1 MDKQEALRR
10 YFGYDAFRPGQEGVV
25 DALLS
30 GRDALCV
37 MPTGAGKSLCYQIPA
52 LLLEGVT
59 VVISPLISLMKD
71 QVVALNEAGI
81 RAAYLNSSLTP
92 GQYRRAL
99 ENAAQGMYKIL
110 YVAPERLETA
120 EFRAVCGRLRIPLV
134 AVDEAHCVSQWGQD
148 FRPSYLRIR
157 EFIDGLAARPVVGA
171 FTATA
176 TEQVREDIASLL
188 GLRTPY
194 LVTTGF
200 DRPNLRFEVRAPKD
214 KKQELLGL
222 MQRFRERSGIVYCST
237 RKGVEEVCDVLSAH
251 GYAATRYHA
260 GLSDEERRKNQDD
273 FLYDRATVM
282 AATNAFGMGIDKSNV
297 GFVIHY
303 NMPKNLEGY
312 YQEAG
317 RAGRDGSPADCILLY
332 APQDVRT
339 NQYLIEHESDNPELS
354 AEQATAVKENQ
365 RRALRR
371 MAQYCTTS
379 ECLRA
384 TILRYFGEDAAG
396 ACGNCSNCEG
406 EFDVVDVTRE
416 AHSILECVSELRQR
430 YGKTVILDVLRGGRG
445 ERIRRL
451 RLENVGC
458 YGTLRGVGEER
469 LRAVMDELLRTGV
482 LTADDGE
489 YPVLR
494 MGRSA
499 GAVLYEGARVTMKVK
514 RHQAKR
520 PEERLPDMP
529 AKKRSNAQISDDDP
543 LFAALKALRR
553 RLADAKHQP
562 AFVIFSD
569 ATLRDMCAKKPAT
582 KQEMLSVSGVGEHK
596 LTLYGKIFL
605 EEISK
610 YR

>member
-1 MDKQEALRR
+1 MT
-10 YFGYDAFRPGQEGVV
+10 
-25 DALLS
+25 S
-30 GRDALCV
+30 
-37 MPTGAGKSLCYQIPA
+37 
-52 LLLEGVT
+52 
-59 VVISPLISLMKD
+59 
-71 QVVALNEAGI
+71 
-81 RAAYLNSSLTP
+81 
-92 GQYRRAL
+92 GQYRKAL
-99 ENAAQGMYKIL
+99 ENATQGMYRIL

-157 EFIDGLAARPVVGA
+157 EFIEGLAVRPVVGA

-176 TEQVREDIASLL
+176 TAQVRADIAALL
-188 GLRTPY
+188 GLRSPY
-194 LVTTGF
+194 RVTTGF

-222 MQRFRERSGIVYCST
+222 MQRFRDRSGIVYCST
-237 RKGVEEVCDVLSAH
+237 RKGVEAVCDVLSAH
-251 GYAATRYHA
+251 GVAATRYHA
-260 GLSDEERRKNQDD
+260 GLSDEERRRNQDD

-317 RAGRDGSPADCILLY
+317 RAGRDGSPADCILLF

-354 AEQATAVKENQ
+354 AEQAAAVKENQ

-371 MAQYCTTS
+371 MTEYCTTS

-384 TILRYFGEDAAG
+384 TILRYFGEDAKG
-396 ACGNCSNCEG
+396 ECGNCSNCGG
-406 EFDVVDVTRE
+406 EFDGVDVTRE
-416 AHSILECVSELRQR
+416 AHSILQCVSELRQR
-430 YGKTVILDVLRGGRG
+430 YGKTMILDVLRGGRG
-445 ERIRRL
+445 ERLCRL
-451 RLENVGC
+451 GLDKTGC
-458 YGTLRGVGEER
+458 YGTLRGVEETK
-469 LRAVMDELLRTGV
+469 LRAVMDELLRTGI
-482 LTADDGE
+482 LSADDGE

-494 MGRSA
+494 LGRGA
-499 GAVLYEGARVTMKVK
+499 QAVLYEGARVTMKVR

-520 PEERLPDMP
+520 PEEKLPDQP
-529 AKKRSNAQISDDDP
+529 AKRRSNVQIAQDDP

-553 RLADAKHQP
+553 SLAEEKHQP
-562 AFVIFSD
+562 AYVIFSD

-596 LTLYGKIFL
+596 LALYGKAFL
-605 EEISK
+605 EEISR

>member
-71 QVVALNEAGI
+71 QVAALNEAGI
-81 RAAYLNSSLTP
+81 RAAYLNSSLTL

-99 ENAAQGMYKIL
+99 DNAAQGMYKIL

-120 EFRAVCGRLRIPLV
+120 EFRAVCGRLCIPLV

-157 EFIDGLAARPVVGA
+157 EFIDGLAARPVVRA

-222 MQRFRERSGIVYCST
+222 MQRFRERCGIVYCST

-260 GLSDEERRKNQDD
+260 GLSDEERRRNQDD

-354 AEQATAVKENQ
+354 AEQAAAVKENQ

-384 TILRYFGEDAAG
+384 MILRYFGEDAAG
-396 ACGNCSNCEG
+396 ECGNCSNCEG

-469 LRAVMDELLRTGV
+469 LRAVMDEMLRTGV

-499 GAVLYEGARVTMKVK
+499 GAVLYEGARVMMKVK

-553 RLADAKHQP
+553 RLADDKHQP

>member
-1 MDKQEALRR
+1 MDKLEALRR
-10 YFGYDAFRPGQEGVV
+10 YFGYEAFRPGQEGVA
-25 DALLS
+25 DALLG

-52 LLLEGVT
+52 LLLPGVT
-59 VVISPLISLMKD
+59 LVISPLISLMKD
-71 QVVALNEAGI
+71 QVAALNEAGV
-81 RAAYLNSSLTP
+81 RAAYLNSSLTA
-92 GQYRRAL
+92 GQYRKAL
-99 ENAAQGMYKIL
+99 ENAAQGMYRIL

-157 EFIDGLAARPVVGA
+157 EFIEGLAVRPVVGA

-176 TEQVREDIASLL
+176 TAQVRADIAALL
-188 GLRTPY
+188 GLRSPY
-194 LVTTGF
+194 RVTTGF

-237 RKGVEEVCDVLSAH
+237 RKGVEAVCDVLSAH
-251 GYAATRYHA
+251 GVAATRYHA
-260 GLSDEERRKNQDD
+260 GLSDEERRRNQDD

-317 RAGRDGSPADCILLY
+317 RAGRDGSPADCILLF

-354 AEQATAVKENQ
+354 AEQAAAVKENQ

-371 MAQYCTTS
+371 MTEYCTTS

-384 TILRYFGEDAAG
+384 TILRYFGEDAKG
-396 ACGNCSNCEG
+396 ECGNCSNCGG
-406 EFDVVDVTRE
+406 EFDGVDVTRE
-416 AHSILECVSELRQR
+416 AHSILQCVSELRQR
-430 YGKTVILDVLRGGRG
+430 YGKTMILDVLRGGRG
-445 ERIRRL
+445 ERLCRL
-451 RLENVGC
+451 GLDKTGC
-458 YGTLRGVGEER
+458 YGTLRGVEETK
-469 LRAVMDELLRTGV
+469 LRAVMDELLRTGI
-482 LTADDGE
+482 LSADDGE

-494 MGRSA
+494 LGRGA
-499 GAVLYEGARVTMKVK
+499 QAVLYEGARVTMKVR

-520 PEERLPDMP
+520 PEEKLPDQP
-529 AKKRSNAQISDDDP
+529 AKRRSNVQIAQDDP

-553 RLADAKHQP
+553 RLAEEKHQP
-562 AFVIFSD
+562 AYVIFSD

-596 LTLYGKIFL
+596 LALYGKAFL
-605 EEISK
+605 EEISR

>member
-1 MDKQEALRR
+1 MDKLDALRR
-10 YFGYDAFRPGQEGVV
+10 YFGYEAFRPGQEGVV
-25 DALLS
+25 DALCS

-52 LLLEGVT
+52 LLLHGVT
-59 VVISPLISLMKD
+59 LVVSPLISLMKD
-71 QVVALNEAGI
+71 QVAALNEAGV

-99 ENAAQGMYKIL
+99 DNAAQGMYKII
-110 YVAPERLETA
+110 YVAPERLETP
-120 EFRAVCGRLRIPLV
+120 EFRMNCARMEIPLV

-157 EFIDGLAARPVVGA
+157 EFIAGLPVRPAVGA

-176 TEQVREDIASLL
+176 TEQVREDIGKLL
-188 GLRTPY
+188 ELRTPY
-194 LVTTGF
+194 RITTGF

-214 KKQELLGL
+214 KNQELLGL
-222 MQRFRERSGIVYCST
+222 MQRFRNRCGIVYCAT
-237 RKGVEEVCDVLSAH
+237 RKGVEEVCDVLNVH

-260 GLSDEERRKNQDD
+260 GLADEERRKNQDD

-332 APQDVRT
+332 ARQDVRT
-339 NQYLIEHESDNPELS
+339 NQFLIDHEADNPELS
-354 AEQATAVKENQ
+354 AEQADAVRENQ
-365 RRALRR
+365 RRALRS
-371 MAQYCTTS
+371 MTDYCTTS

-384 TILRYFGEDAAG
+384 TILQYFGEKACS

-406 EFDVVDVTRE
+406 EFDEVDVTRE
-416 AHSILECVSELRQR
+416 AHSILQCVSELRQR
-430 YGKTVILDVLRGGRG
+430 FGKTVVLDVLRGGKG
-445 ERIRRL
+445 ERICRL
-451 RLENVGC
+451 GLDKTGC
-458 YGTLRGVGEER
+458 YGALRGAEEAQ
-469 LRAVMDELLRTGV
+469 LRAVLDELLRTGV
-482 LTADDGE
+482 LATDDGE

-494 MGRSA
+494 LGKNA
-499 GAVLYEGARVTMKVK
+499 AAVLYENARVTMKVK
-514 RHQAKR
+514 RRQAKHQEEKLPNMLEKR
-520 PEERLPDMP
+520 RSTAQVPE
-529 AKKRSNAQISDDDP
+529 DDP
-543 LFAALKALRR
+543 LLAALKALRR

-562 AFVIFSD
+562 AFVVFTD
-569 ATLRDMCAKKPAT
+569 ATLRDMCAKKPMT
-582 KQEMLSVSGVGEHK
+582 KQEMLLVSGVGERK
-596 LTLYGKIFL
+596 LAQYGKAFL
-605 EEISK
+605 EEIK
-610 YR
+610 KFC

>member
-1 MDKQEALRR
+1 MDKLEALRR

-25 DALLS
+25 DALLC

-52 LLLEGVT
+52 LLLPGVT
-59 VVISPLISLMKD
+59 LVISPLVSLMKD
-71 QVVALNEAGI
+71 QVAALNEAGV

-92 GQYRRAL
+92 GQYRKAL
-99 ENAAQGMYKIL
+99 DNAAQGMYRIL

-120 EFRAVCGRLRIPLV
+120 EFRAVCCRLRIPLV

-148 FRPSYLRIR
+148 FRPSYLKIR
-157 EFIDGLAARPVVGA
+157 EFIDGLAVRPVVGA

-176 TEQVREDIASLL
+176 TEQVRADIAALL
-188 GLRTPY
+188 GLRSPY
-194 LVTTGF
+194 RVTTGF

-237 RKGVEEVCDVLSAH
+237 RKGVEEVCDVLCAH

-260 GLSDEERRKNQDD
+260 GLSDEERRRNQED

-339 NQYLIEHESDNPELS
+339 NQFLIEHESDNPELN
-354 AEQATAVKENQ
+354 AEQAAAVKENQ

-371 MAQYCTTS
+371 MTEYCTTS

-384 TILRYFGEDAAG
+384 TILRYFGEDAKSE
-396 ACGNCSNCEG
+396 CGNCSNCEG
-406 EFDVVDVTRE
+406 EFDVVDVTCE

-430 YGKTVILDVLRGGRG
+430 YGKTVILDVLRGGKG

-451 RLENVGC
+451 GLDRTGC
-458 YGTLRGVGEER
+458 YGTLRGVEETK

-482 LTADDGE
+482 LAADNGE

-494 MGRSA
+494 MGQGA
-499 GAVLYEGARVTMKVK
+499 AAVLYEGARVTMKVR
-514 RHQAKR
+514 RHQARRADEKV
-520 PEERLPDMP
+520 PDIP

-543 LFAALKALRR
+543 LLMALKALRR

-569 ATLRDMCAKKPAT
+569 ATLRDMCAKRPAT
-582 KQEMLSVSGVGEHK
+582 KQEMLAVSGVGERK
-596 LTLYGKIFL
+596 LAQYGKVFL
-605 EEISK
+605 EEIGK
-610 YR
+610 FR

>member
-1 MDKQEALRR
+1 
-10 YFGYDAFRPGQEGVV
+10 
-25 DALLS
+25 
-30 GRDALCV
+30 
-37 MPTGAGKSLCYQIPA
+37 
-52 LLLEGVT
+52 
-59 VVISPLISLMKD
+59 
-71 QVVALNEAGI
+71 
-81 RAAYLNSSLTP
+81 
-92 GQYRRAL
+92 
-99 ENAAQGMYKIL
+99 IL

-176 TEQVREDIASLL
+176 TEQVRQDIAALL

-194 LVTTGF
+194 RVTTGF

-222 MQRFRERSGIVYCST
+222 MQRFRERCGIVYCST

-260 GLSDEERRKNQDD
+260 GLSDEERRRNQDD

-354 AEQATAVKENQ
+354 AEQAAAVRENQ

-371 MAQYCTTS
+371 MAEYCTTS

-396 ACGNCSNCEG
+396 ECCNCSNCEG
-406 EFDVVDVTRE
+406 EFDVVDVTNE

-430 YGKTVILDVLRGGRG
+430 YGKTVILDVLRGSRG

-451 RLENVGC
+451 RLENTGC
-458 YGTLRGVGEER
+458 YGTLRGVEEER

-494 MGRSA
+494 MGQCA
-499 GAVLYEGARVTMKVK
+499 GAVLYEGARVTMKVR

-520 PEERLPDMP
+520 ADEKLPDMP

-553 RLADAKHQP
+553 RLADEKHQP
-562 AFVIFSD
+562 AFVIFTD
-569 ATLRDMCAKKPAT
+569 ATLRDMCAKRPGT
-582 KQEMLSVSGVGEHK
+582 RQEMLAVSGVGEHK
-596 LTLYGKIFL
+596 MALYGKVFL
-605 EEISK
+605 EEIGK